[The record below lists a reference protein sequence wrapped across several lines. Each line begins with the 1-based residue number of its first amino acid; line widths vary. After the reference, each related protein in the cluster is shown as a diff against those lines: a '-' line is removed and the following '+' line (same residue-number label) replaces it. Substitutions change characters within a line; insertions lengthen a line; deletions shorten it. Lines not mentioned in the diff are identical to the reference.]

1 MKSILSIE
9 YKIENPKIYIYA
21 ENMLVGTYTNN
32 ISYTPIYSLY
42 TFIYIKYVHSWH
54 EGY

>member
-21 ENMLVGTYTNN
+21 ENMLVHTQIIYHIFQYTVC
-32 ISYTPIYSLY
+32 TPLY
-42 TFIYIKYVHSWH
+42 T
-54 EGY
+54 